1 MDATSVLAPLFAV
14 LGVAGIFI
22 FVEYKRAG
30 HAPVNAGSMFATVV
44 VLYAA
49 FPLLIYQ
56 GLGGFYTPLNDSRL
70 FSDQPDPATIARIAW
85 YYVAYLTA
93 FVVGYLAMNGRR
105 GGRVGVSIP
114 SLDAPTMWSLVAAY
128 VALRVSVLAAEVL
141 FAARSTDYLESYL
154 KYKHLPLVA
163 QQLLGHAEGIA
174 AVLGLGVM
182 AMLCSRWQRYRV
194 LVACWLA
201 LEFGTLLL
209 GLGAR
214 TQFVTLCLAAAI
226 SYHFLYKRLSMTALA
241 GAGVAVIVLFLG
253 LGLIRQYVGYGG
265 VAGVGTEALAGSSEF
280 ESLFANAYDVD
291 RLVTVGGIDK
301 SSIRA
306 AVYLGDVINLV
317 PQQLSPF
324 EKISLPTWYVETYY
338 PEHAERGGGL
348 AFGAVPEA
356 LVGTGLFDLLWRAA
370 LVGIALCWFDRSC
383 RTGSV
388 AFWRFVLQVWLISF
402 CYLTFRSTTLAL
414 LPLFVYRFLPAMMGV
429 AALAWLIRFAATDS
443 PQSAL
448 FSDELHSSR

>member
-1 MDATSVLAPLFAV
+1 VSVLAPLCAL
-14 LGVAGIFI
+14 LGVAGLFI

-30 HAPVNAGSMFATVV
+30 HAPVNAGCMFAAVV
-44 VLYAA
+44 VVYGA

-70 FSDQPDPATIARIAW
+70 FTDQPDAATIARIAW
-85 YYVAYLTA
+85 YYVAYLAA
-93 FVVGYLAMNGRR
+93 FAVGYLAMKGRR
-105 GGRVGVSIP
+105 DGRVEVSIP
-114 SLDAPTMWSLVAAY
+114 NLDGPTIWSLVAAY
-128 VALRVSVLAAEVL
+128 VVLRVVVLGAEVL
-141 FAARSTDYLESYL
+141 FAAKSTDYLETYL
-154 KYKHLPLVA
+154 KYKHLPLIA
-163 QQLLGHAEGIA
+163 QQLLGHVEGIA

-201 LEFGTLLL
+201 LEFGTLLM

-226 SYHFLYKRLSMTALA
+226 SYHYLYKRLSMTVMA
-241 GAGVAVIVLFLG
+241 GGGISVVVLFLAI
-253 LGLIRQYVGYGG
+253 GLIRQYVGDGG
-265 VAGVGTEALAGSSEF
+265 IAGAGREALAGSSEF
-280 ESLFANAYDVD
+280 ESLFANAYDVE
-291 RLVTVGGIDK
+291 RLVAVGDIDK
-301 SSIRA
+301 SSIAA

-356 LVGTGLFDLLWRAA
+356 LVGTGLLDVLWRAA
-370 LVGIALCWFDRSC
+370 LIGIVLCLFDRSC
-383 RTGSV
+383 RAGSV
-388 AFWRFVLQVWLISF
+388 PFWRFVLQVWLISF
-402 CYLTFRSTTLAL
+402 CYLTFRSTSLAL
-414 LPLFVYRFLPAMMGV
+414 LPLFVYRFLPAVVGV
-429 AALAWLIRFAATDS
+429 IALAWLFRLAATPLSQPALIAGELRS
-443 PQSAL
+443 PS
-448 FSDELHSSR
+448 